1 MILTN
6 YCFKQTVAMGKYET
20 LVKGSKDE
28 RIEQSLLSNPF
39 RVVKRNYKQTER
51 SENRMNY
58 SFSQRKRERRTDEVM
73 EWRVETVNKGAKNI
87 DNCHVK

>member
-1 MILTN
+1 
-6 YCFKQTVAMGKYET
+6 MGKYET

-58 SFSQRKRERRTDEVM
+58 SFSQREREEDGRSNG
-73 EWRVETVNKGAKNI
+73 VESGDSKQRS
-87 DNCHVK
+87 